1 MNPITTAIKI
11 IDDNANQLSPL
22 LSLDPKSSNLLIQ
35 EILNENQLPSKLN
48 KLLKLLMNQI
58 QNQSIQSTIYF
69 DQLISN
75 LLKLFPSIP
84 KNALECTEWIKEKLT
99 NYLETEKE
107 FKKTEKFL
115 LTKLNQ
121 CQEHLQIARQTV
133 EAYEANQKS
142 RVNDKSLI
150 LLNQKEQTIKSLHQ
164 QINQYIA
171 KITILEKALK
181 EKDSLIESLQRSNEQ
196 NKFDHSTNIS
206 DEKIIDNLNSDQG
219 KLQEQILKQKQKYNK
234 LKEEATKTIN
244 LYKEKVQKQQLTIK
258 TNNCKIMNKLK
269 QLHCGCFDN
278 SENLI
283 AIHRNLH
290 NEIEKLK
297 TELFE
302 IKRNNDSKCNM
313 NDINIQQSQYTR
325 QNDESTQF
333 PSRQDK
339 YIPYSLE
346 QNNQNLITVLECK
359 GCTFDVNNLRKQFD
373 NLENQIDTL
382 QSTLVKT

>member
-48 KLLKLLMNQI
+48 KLLKLLINQI

-142 RVNDKSLI
+142 RANDKSLI

-164 QINQYIA
+164 QINQYTT
-171 KITILEKALK
+171 KITILEKTLK

-206 DEKIIDNLNSDQG
+206 NEKIIDNLNSDQC

-258 TNNCKIMNKLK
+258 TNNCKTMNKLK

-278 SENLI
+278 SENVI

-313 NDINIQQSQYTR
+313 NDINLQQSQYTR

-339 YIPYSLE
+339 SIPYSLE

>member
-1 MNPITTAIKI
+1 MNPITTAIRI

-142 RVNDKSLI
+142 RVNDKSLT

-164 QINQYIA
+164 QINQYTT
-171 KITILEKALK
+171 KITILEKTLK

-206 DEKIIDNLNSDQG
+206 DEKIIDNLNSDQC
-219 KLQEQILKQKQKYNK
+219 KLQEQILKQKYNK

-258 TNNCKIMNKLK
+258 TNHCKIMNKLK

-278 SENLI
+278 SENVI

-339 YIPYSLE
+339 SIPYSLE

>member
-58 QNQSIQSTIYF
+58 QNQSIQSTFYF

-84 KNALECTEWIKEKLT
+84 KDALECTEWIKEKLT

-142 RVNDKSLI
+142 RVNDKSLT

-164 QINQYIA
+164 QINQYTT
-171 KITILEKALK
+171 KITILEKTLK

-206 DEKIIDNLNSDQG
+206 DEKIIDNLNSDQC

-258 TNNCKIMNKLK
+258 TNKTMNKLK

-278 SENLI
+278 SENVI

-290 NEIEKLK
+290 NDIEKLK

-339 YIPYSLE
+339 SIPYSLE
-346 QNNQNLITVLECK
+346 QNNQNHITVLECK